1 MKTLKDAIDR
11 LNGITDRIGKA
22 NEQLAALK
30 ANLRDNEVAREK
42 HVNELLLTV
51 AATSGLSRLPPQI
64 IVAGI
69 IHVVRESQNE
79 EVITQ
84 WIAAAGD
91 ALETSEGKK
100 RRGRR
105 RANVALKLSANLG
118 QELRD
123 RVKELGLRWNGRRNA
138 WTGHVSADQL
148 AGLQAEFGER
158 VVDLSES
165 AEIRAVPVPSIENR
179 EEADGPVR
187 TVAPRPFIPVR
198 QK

>member
-91 ALETSEGKK
+91 ALEASEGKK

-105 RANVALKLSANLG
+105 RANVALKLSASLG

-138 WTGHVSADQL
+138 WTGHVSEEQR

-198 QK
+198 PK